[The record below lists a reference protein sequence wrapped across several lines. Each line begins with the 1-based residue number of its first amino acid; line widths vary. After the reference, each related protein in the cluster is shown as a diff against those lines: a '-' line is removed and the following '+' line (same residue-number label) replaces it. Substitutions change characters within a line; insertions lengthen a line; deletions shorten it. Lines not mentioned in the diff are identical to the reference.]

1 MVPVCRN
8 QIIDSQTQNLDNKGF
23 KVGEFQALLSH
34 YQAAKKM
41 KENVTDCNVQFHDSS
56 GMEMMS
62 WYKEDNYYD
71 ENIFVQTNC
80 LIESND

>member
-1 MVPVCRN
+1 
-8 QIIDSQTQNLDNKGF
+8 
-23 KVGEFQALLSH
+23 
-34 YQAAKKM
+34 M

-62 WYKEDNYYD
+62 WYKEGNYYD